1 MYPGNLLHRRHI
13 LWDWNG
19 TLLDDAWLCV
29 EVVNGILRPLGLP
42 AVTLQSYREHF
53 DFPVVRYYERI
64 GLPTD
69 PEPFNVISER
79 FIAGYHERFGEC
91 SLREGVEDVLRALHG
106 RGAAMSVLSASR
118 QDLLEL
124 AVGRFGIASYF
135 ASLNGIDTIHA
146 TGKLERGRELMRALG
161 TAPGECVLIGDTV
174 HDFEVAH
181 ALGLDCILLADGH
194 HGRARLEATG
204 APVVESLA
212 VLARAL
218 RAA

>member
-1 MYPGNLLHRRHI
+1 MEPGALRHRHI

-29 EVVNGILRPLGLP
+29 DVVNGILGPLGLP
-42 AVTLQSYREHF
+42 AVTLESYREHF

-69 PEPFNVISER
+69 PEQFDAISHR

-91 SLREGVEDVLRALHG
+91 SLRAGAEDVLRTLHG
-106 RGAAMSVLSASR
+106 RGTAMSVLSASR

-124 AVGRFGIASYF
+124 AVGRFGIAQYF

-146 TGKLERGRELMRALG
+146 TGKLERGRDLVDALG
-161 TAPGECVLIGDTV
+161 TVPAECVLVGDTV
-174 HDFEVAH
+174 HDFEVAQ
-181 ALGLDCILLADGH
+181 ALGLDCVLLADGH

-204 APVVESLA
+204 APVIDSLA
-212 VLARAL
+212 ALARAL

>member
-1 MYPGNLLHRRHI
+1 MEFEALRHRHI

-29 EVVNGILRPLGLP
+29 EVVNGILHPMGLP
-42 AVTLQSYREHF
+42 AVTLDSYREHF
-53 DFPVVRYYERI
+53 DFPVARYYERI

-69 PEPFNVISER
+69 PERFDAISQR
-79 FIAGYHERFGEC
+79 FIAGYHERFDEC
-91 SLREGVEDVLRALHG
+91 SLRGGAEAALRALRT
-106 RGAAMSVLSASR
+106 RGTSMSVLSASR

-124 AVGRFGIASYF
+124 AVDRFGIAQYF

-146 TGKLERGRELMRALG
+146 TGKLERGRELVRALG
-161 TAPGECVLIGDTV
+161 LPPSECVLVGDTV
-174 HDFEVAH
+174 HDFEVAR

-204 APVVESLA
+204 APVIDALA
-212 VLARAL
+212 DLARVF